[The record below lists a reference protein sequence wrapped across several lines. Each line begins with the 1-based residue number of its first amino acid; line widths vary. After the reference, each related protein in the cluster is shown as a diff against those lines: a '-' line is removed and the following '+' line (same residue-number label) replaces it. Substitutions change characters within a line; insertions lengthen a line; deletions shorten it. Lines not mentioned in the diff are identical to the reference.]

1 MTALTQYPGLA
12 FGLALLWAA
21 LACLLPLV
29 RMRRRPP
36 CLFALVVCGV
46 PVLGWLTLICGPG
59 FGCWS
64 GRRWKACAAA
74 AVRTARPERGANS
87 GVRPVYARC
96 TPRAPGSQ
104 RKSLRLLAFS
114 HRPHRPVTGPQRPPD

>member
-12 FGLALLWAA
+12 FGLALVWAA

-59 FGCWS
+59 FGVLFLALGLSLLVW
-64 GRRWKACAAA
+64 
-74 AVRTARPERGANS
+74 PPLE
-87 GVRPVYARC
+87 
-96 TPRAPGSQ
+96 
-104 RKSLRLLAFS
+104 SLRRRR
-114 HRPHRPVTGPQRPPD
+114 RPHSTP